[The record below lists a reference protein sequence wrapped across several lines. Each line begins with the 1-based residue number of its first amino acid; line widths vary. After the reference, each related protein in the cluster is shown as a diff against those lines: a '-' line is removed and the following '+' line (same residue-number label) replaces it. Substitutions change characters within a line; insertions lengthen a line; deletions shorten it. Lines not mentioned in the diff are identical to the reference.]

1 LTSLGFGAGNGWAQS
16 DSDEENVSEN
26 EVNDSSDEQPPKE
39 VEDLESNPMFRNDG
53 PKRERNEHGEYTVK
67 ALNIEDPRTL
77 RKQKAREQQEKE
89 SESDESSEE
98 EQPEETKAEK
108 KPV

>member
-1 LTSLGFGAGNGWAQS
+1 MTSLGFGAGNGWAQS
-16 DSDEENVSEN
+16 DSDEENVSDN
-26 EVNDSSDEQPPKE
+26 EVNDSSDEQPAKE
-39 VEDLESNPMFRNDG
+39 VKDLESNSIFRN
-53 PKRERNEHGEYTVK
+53 EYGEYTVK

-98 EQPEETKAEK
+98 EQPEETKAEE